1 MTKLLISS
9 MYIESSSFFIRPV
22 ISESSADLIIGLD
35 VSEFL
40 QLAVYN
46 VWRGMEL
53 KMKTSMARFDQQN
66 CNNNKSKYWVSR
78 RSSLATRVPT
88 TKNTHENWKNS
99 EACEKTMSIATRNS
113 ITYDRAWHTWQNM
126 TERHTANASQHPL
139 RDLWI
144 CPPVVTTLRHWQ
156 IHDSL
161 CQRRDLALH
170 PKH

>member
-9 MYIESSSFFIRPV
+9 MYIESSSFFICPV
-22 ISESSADLIIGLD
+22 ISESYADLIIGLD

-66 CNNNKSKYWVSR
+66 CNNNKNAHQIKVP
-78 RSSLATRVPT
+78 SLTSIIFSHKSPLYEKHT
-88 TKNTHENWKNS
+88 WKMENS

-126 TERHTANASQHPL
+126 AEHDILLTRLSTPFGTFESALQSL
-139 RDLWI
+139 RPYVTDRF
-144 CPPVVTTLRHWQ
+144 TTLSAK
-156 IHDSL
+156 DVT
-161 CQRRDLALH
+161 
-170 PKH
+170 